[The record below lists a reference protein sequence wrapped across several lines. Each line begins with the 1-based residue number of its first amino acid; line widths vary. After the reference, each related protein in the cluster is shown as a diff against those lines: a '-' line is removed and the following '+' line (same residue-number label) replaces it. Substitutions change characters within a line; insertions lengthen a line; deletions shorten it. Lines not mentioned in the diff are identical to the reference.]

1 MEAIRAAQALFVLW
15 IGAFAALV
23 ALNNLVDYGTNFRFV
38 QHVFSMDT
46 TFPGTK
52 LRRRAIHS
60 PAVHHIAYCL
70 IIAAEALTAA
80 LCLWGAATLFGALGL
95 PPDMFTEAKSVAFV
109 GLALG
114 FSIWFGGFMA
124 AGGQWFA
131 SWQSKEWNGR
141 EAAFMFYTPIA
152 LVFLILLQE
161 V

>member
-1 MEAIRAAQALFVLW
+1 MEAVRAAQALFVLW

-23 ALNNLVDYGTNFRFV
+23 ALNNIVDYGTNFRFV
-38 QHVFSMDT
+38 RHVFSMDT
-46 TFPGTK
+46 TFADSK
-52 LRRRAIHS
+52 LQRRAIRS
-60 PAVHHIAYCL
+60 ATFHHLAYCAL
-70 IIAAEALTAA
+70 IAAEAVTAG
-80 LCLWGAATLFGALGL
+80 LCLWGAGVLFGALGL
-95 PPDMFTEAKSVAFV
+95 PAQAFHEAKTAAFL

-114 FSIWFGGFMA
+114 FSIWFGGFMT

-152 LVFLILLQE
+152 LVFLILLQQ